1 MNCKNVAMGQGG
13 MENPVIKKLIIA
25 SVVALLFLCLGCS
38 TTTNTDVNTV
48 AHDYYTQKRTDDLIF
63 LSGVTRIAV
72 EGSNMT
78 VRLATPNLPLSII
91 PKDPSIVEP
100 LLHTALAAFGIYQ
113 AAGVMSTLAERPQ
126 TVEPTVVHPEI
137 VTVPAVE

>member
-1 MNCKNVAMGQGG
+1 M
-13 MENPVIKKLIIA
+13 KKLIIA
-25 SVVALLFLCLGCS
+25 SAVAILFLCSGCS
-38 TTTNTDVNTV
+38 TTKSPDLNKV
-48 AHDYYTQKRTDDLIF
+48 AHDYYTQKRTDELIF

-113 AAGVMSTLAERPQ
+113 AAEVMNTLAARPQ
-126 TVEPTVVHPEI
+126 VVEPTVVYPEVI
-137 VTVPAVE
+137 TTTTATE

>member
-1 MNCKNVAMGQGG
+1 MKRL
-13 MENPVIKKLIIA
+13 LI
-25 SVVALLFLCLGCS
+25 ALAAVLLLGSGCS
-38 TTTNTDVNTV
+38 TTKSPDLNKV
-48 AHDYYTQKRTDDLIF
+48 AHDYYTQKRTDELVF
-63 LSGVTRIAV
+63 LSGVNRIAI

-113 AAGVMSTLAERPQ
+113 AAEVMNTLAAQPQ
-126 TVEPTVVHPEI
+126 VVEPTVVYPEVI
-137 VTVPAVE
+137 TTTATE

>member
-1 MNCKNVAMGQGG
+1 M
-13 MENPVIKKLIIA
+13 KKLIIA
-25 SVVALLFLCLGCS
+25 SAVAILFLCSGCS
-38 TTTNTDVNTV
+38 TTKSPDLNKV
-48 AHDYYTQKRTDDLIF
+48 AHDYYTQKRTDELIL

-113 AAGVMSTLAERPQ
+113 AAEVMNTLAAQPQ
-126 TVEPTVVHPEI
+126 VVEPTVVYPEVI
-137 VTVPAVE
+137 TTTATE

>member
-1 MNCKNVAMGQGG
+1 M
-13 MENPVIKKLIIA
+13 KKLIIA
-25 SVVALLFLCLGCS
+25 SAVAILFLCSGCS
-38 TTTNTDVNTV
+38 TTKSPDLNKV
-48 AHDYYTQKRTDDLIF
+48 AHDYYTQKRTDELIF
-63 LSGVTRIAV
+63 LSGVIRIAV

-113 AAGVMSTLAERPQ
+113 AAEVMNTLAAQPQ
-126 TVEPTVVHPEI
+126 VVEPTVVYPEVI
-137 VTVPAVE
+137 TTTATE

>member
-1 MNCKNVAMGQGG
+1 M
-13 MENPVIKKLIIA
+13 KKLIIA
-25 SVVALLFLCLGCS
+25 SAVAILFLCSGCS
-38 TTTNTDVNTV
+38 TTKSPDLNKV

-113 AAGVMSTLAERPQ
+113 AAEVMNTLAAQPQ
-126 TVEPTVVHPEI
+126 VVEPTVVYPEVI
-137 VTVPAVE
+137 TTTATE

>member
-1 MNCKNVAMGQGG
+1 M
-13 MENPVIKKLIIA
+13 KKMIIA
-25 SVVALLFLCLGCS
+25 SAVAILLLCSGCS
-38 TTTNTDVNTV
+38 TTKSPDLNKV

-63 LSGVTRIAV
+63 LSGVSRISV

-113 AAGVMSTLAERPQ
+113 AAEVMNTLAAQPQ
-126 TVEPTVVHPEI
+126 VVEPTVVYPEVI
-137 VTVPAVE
+137 TTTATE

>member
-1 MNCKNVAMGQGG
+1 M
-13 MENPVIKKLIIA
+13 KKLIIA
-25 SVVALLFLCLGCS
+25 SAVATLFLCSGCS
-38 TTTNTDVNTV
+38 TTKSPDLNKV
-48 AHDYYTQKRTDDLIF
+48 AHDYYTQKRTDELIF
-63 LSGVTRIAV
+63 LSGVIRIAV

-113 AAGVMSTLAERPQ
+113 AAEVMNTLAAQPQ
-126 TVEPTVVHPEI
+126 VVEPTVVYPEVI
-137 VTVPAVE
+137 TTTATE

>member
-1 MNCKNVAMGQGG
+1 M
-13 MENPVIKKLIIA
+13 KKLIIA
-25 SVVALLFLCLGCS
+25 SVVAILFLCSGCS
-38 TTTNTDVNTV
+38 TTKSPDLNKV

-63 LSGVTRIAV
+63 LSGVSRISV

-113 AAGVMSTLAERPQ
+113 AAEVMNTLAAQPQ
-126 TVEPTVVHPEI
+126 VVEPTVVYPEVI
-137 VTVPAVE
+137 TTTATE

>member
-1 MNCKNVAMGQGG
+1 M
-13 MENPVIKKLIIA
+13 KKLIIA
-25 SVVALLFLCLGCS
+25 SAVAILFLCSGCA
-38 TTTNTDVNTV
+38 TKTPDLNKV

-63 LSGVTRIAV
+63 LSGVSRIAV

-113 AAGVMSTLAERPQ
+113 AAEVMNTLAARPQ
-126 TVEPTVVHPEI
+126 VVEPTVVYPEVI
-137 VTVPAVE
+137 TTTTATE

>member
-1 MNCKNVAMGQGG
+1 MKR
-13 MENPVIKKLIIA
+13 LLIA
-25 SVVALLFLCLGCS
+25 SAAVVLLGSGCS
-38 TTTNTDVNTV
+38 TTKGPDLNKV
-48 AHDYYTQKRTDDLIF
+48 AHDYYTQKRTDELIF

-113 AAGVMSTLAERPQ
+113 AAEVMNTLAAQ
-126 TVEPTVVHPEI
+126 SLMM
-137 VTVPAVE
+137 